1 MQQDSFGCAVMNRF
15 DRLLDDEADPFDIL
29 REAELEKQKKKKKAE
44 LKKGSTAKHGKKE
57 SQKDRKVPNV
67 GDGGVG
73 HIRNAAGRRRAPRGG
88 HVQNENSC
96 AVEPERDERRV
107 VFRERRPNQMEAP
120 PQYSVEAYQDRWN
133 KGGRGRGWG
142 RGIGEGWYPR
152 NTDSFVQ
159 RPRKEFDQSGGTD
172 QSDLLGCTPDQDVK
186 EGQEAVETD
195 KPNVVADGE
204 AEVEAEPPG
213 AAEMSLDEWKALLEQ
228 SRPKQELKLRKPDT
242 RVPSKALV
250 IHQSKHLE
258 VQGEGLS
265 EEEDSHFFRR
275 PANDITASLV
285 FNFGS
290 LPRPSRG
297 GRGGRGGRGR
307 GGPISQP
314 ERVPVQ
320 AEMVQAPNP
329 DDPEDFPALV

>member
-73 HIRNAAGRRRAPRGG
+73 HIRNAAVAGRRRPPRGG

-142 RGIGEGWYPR
+142 RGIVEGWYPR

-159 RPRKEFDQSGGTD
+159 NPRKEFDQSGGTD
-172 QSDLLGCTPDQDVK
+172 QS
-186 EGQEAVETD
+186 
-195 KPNVVADGE
+195 VADGE

-265 EEEDSHFFRR
+265 EEEDGHFFRR

-307 GGPISQP
+307 GGPTSQP

-320 AEMVQAPNP
+320 AEV
-329 DDPEDFPALV
+329 